1 MSIKRKRLR
10 NVKGYFRMTD
20 DRGQRAGVRGQRA
33 EDRGQR
39 TDDRGQGSEDRGQ
52 TTDDR
57 GRSKGRGR
65 AGRMAQSER
74 SRL

>member
-10 NVKGYFRMTD
+10 NVKGFLGMTD
-20 DRGQRAGVRGQRA
+20 G
-33 EDRGQR
+33 
-39 TDDRGQGSEDRGQ
+39 RGQGSDDRGQ

-57 GRSKGRGR
+57 GRSKGR

-74 SRL
+74 LRLKVPFLGPWCIIQDYRTY